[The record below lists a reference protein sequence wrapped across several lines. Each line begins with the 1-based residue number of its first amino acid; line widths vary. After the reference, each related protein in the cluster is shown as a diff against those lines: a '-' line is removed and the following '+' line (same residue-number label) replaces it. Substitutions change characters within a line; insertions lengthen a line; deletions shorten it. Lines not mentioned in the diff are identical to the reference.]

1 MFGNTDSN
9 GNYFGWEEVI
19 GADTLGGFEFQQ
31 IRGGIVHMYC
41 VIVDTTES
49 KLSVRLN
56 GKRAAD
62 AGWRV
67 GKVRSRLARLIGSG
81 TRTE

>member
-1 MFGNTDSN
+1 
-9 GNYFGWEEVI
+9 
-19 GADTLGGFEFQQ
+19 
-31 IRGGIVHMYC
+31 MYC

-49 KLSVRLN
+49 ELSVRLN

-67 GKVRSRLARLIGSG
+67 GKVRSRLARLIGFG